1 MGGGRGGGVWVEIA
15 GPVRGGGGAEVGG
28 RCRRTPPRGTVMGT
42 YASERGE
49 QLQREGDNLLSTCRV
64 RKGADG
70 QRQGFRRGGG
80 QVALQRGQKG

>member
-1 MGGGRGGGVWVEIA
+1 MATDTSKQR
-15 GPVRGGGGAEVGG
+15 
-28 RCRRTPPRGTVMGT
+28 
-42 YASERGE
+42 E